1 MACRTQS
8 ACRYFMRLLEIS
20 VGHVTLILNGCAL
33 KKIAVCF
40 VLLFFLQS
48 CGPLI
53 SDYSIDAYKN
63 ATTLK
68 AETEALV
75 VRSGQPYST
84 LRKEIEANTTK
95 INAAYEF
102 SAGLPYNSL
111 STQQWQILRDPNG
124 ELYGWYVKYW
134 KEKGTVSLAFRT
146 DFKQQLNDAFDA
158 IICLEANKKSATAC
172 HPVTVVAAEP
182 AAGGSGAGNST
193 ARSAQQR

>member
-1 MACRTQS
+1 
-8 ACRYFMRLLEIS
+8 MR
-20 VGHVTLILNGCAL
+20 
-33 KKIAVCF
+33 KFAVSF

-75 VRSGQPYST
+75 NKSGQPYAS
-84 LRKEIEANTTK
+84 LKNEIDAHTTK

-111 STQQWQILRDPNG
+111 STQQWQILRDPDG
-124 ELYGWYVKYW
+124 ALYGWFVKYW
-134 KEKGTVSLAFRT
+134 KQQGTVSPVFRAE
-146 DFKQQLNDAFDA
+146 FRQQLNDAYDA
-158 IICLEANKKSATAC
+158 IICLEANKKAAAAC
-172 HPVTVVAAEP
+172 HPAAVAAAES
-182 AAGGSGAGNST
+182 AGGGSGAANNV
-193 ARSAQQR
+193 AKSAQKRQ